1 MQCVVEISAVRDDMF
16 DDRQREKQQL
26 ERYVLFFVNACF
38 FALFNVFI
46 PLLHGWGHVSVC
58 VSVCLLTR
66 LTQITTATHT
76 DLQEL
81 IIHRGSV
88 QGKFHEIWRFGRKF
102 SIEGQFFHE
111 DCKGMSRETVHRIL
125 QVSVWMPKQD
135 GE

>member
-1 MQCVVEISAVRDDMF
+1 MFVQRVVEISAVRDDMF
-16 DDRQREKQQL
+16 DDRQRENNDL
-26 ERYVLFFVNACF
+26 IGEFC
-38 FALFNVFI
+38 
-46 PLLHGWGHVSVC
+46 LLASLHCSMCSSHCYMVGGTCLC

-66 LTQITTATHT
+66 LTQITTATLA

-88 QGKFHEIWRFGRKF
+88 QGKFHEIWRFGRKV
-102 SIEGQFFHE
+102 SIERQFFHE